1 MTISANEF
9 SGGHTGNGG
18 THAVGFAYGR
28 VSSTASDGVSRQE
41 QSLDVQD
48 AAFREYLGQI
58 QWPAHA
64 QVFFFQ
70 ERGSGA
76 FKKQDI
82 RKRREG
88 AKLWAAIVACRQQYP
103 EAEIHFFLTKVDRV
117 GRGWLATQIMFAE
130 LRAMKV
136 RMHIIGLGGR
146 SFDCDSLMGQK
157 MLSDLAFYSELE
169 VTTTRERIQ
178 TTIDF
183 KFTRNQ
189 LCGETPY
196 GFTTRATGEVTGK
209 GVKVRE
215 LVDEPEQQKWL
226 LHMAGLRQ
234 GTASRPP
241 WTYYAIAKDLNA
253 RRVPTK
259 KSGTIQRVTI
269 GVTDGVPETETRLI
283 RNAWTPSKVEKLLN
297 SKTVTAWLAA
307 QANLLA
313 S

>member
-1 MTISANEF
+1 MNTLLDHPH
-9 SGGHTGNGG
+9 GGP
-18 THAVGFAYGR
+18 HAVSAVTGFAYGR

-41 QSLDVQD
+41 QSIAVQD
-48 AAFREYLGQI
+48 ATFREYLAQI
-58 QWPAHA
+58 RLPEDCVRFYA
-64 QVFFFQ
+64 

-82 RKRREG
+82 RRRREG
-88 AKLWAAIVACRQQYP
+88 AKMWAEIVAARAADPQ
-103 EAEIHFFLTKVDRV
+103 AELHFFLTKVDRL
-117 GRGWLATQIMFAE
+117 GRGWLATQIMFAQLRE
-130 LRAMKV
+130 LRVKV
-136 RMHIIGLGGR
+136 HIIGLGGK

-183 KFTRNQ
+183 KFDRRQ

-196 GFTTRATGEVTGK
+196 GFTTRLTGEVTGK
-209 GVKVRE
+209 GVKIRE
-215 LVDEPEQQKWL
+215 LVDDPAEQKWI

-234 GTASRPP
+234 HGETF
-241 WTYYAIAKDLNA
+241 YGIAKDLNA

-259 KSGTIQRVTI
+259 KSGTVQRVMVAL
-269 GVTDGVPETETRLI
+269 GDDGAAVTEPKII
-283 RNAWTPSKVEKLLN
+283 RNAWTPGKVEKLLT
-297 SKTVTAWLAA
+297 SKTIVAWLAT
-307 QANLLA
+307 QKPA